1 MSSPQNVLSFN
12 ARGDGSAGRS
22 RAPLPEIVRSAK
34 QAAER
39 KLEPLL
45 NGMFN
50 KIDDTLFE
58 LADKAESN
66 TQQATYFDAM
76 RDVRLR
82 KSDMLRKFASQ
93 YNAGFME
100 TVQSGKAPSSEPATL
115 ELALIDEEELE
126 ESIAIRNMIDK
137 ANELYADPLYC
148 LSQRLDLLLASVEL
162 TEENNP
168 FGPAVLCE
176 AFRVAV
182 NTLETALTVKLLVL
196 KLFDKF
202 IIQHLAPVYEAA
214 NSALVRGGVLPQLR
228 GRPQPSGVVQAPG
241 RYPGAGRRRM
251 PTAEAPL
258 LGWEQGYGE
267 AVAETVM
274 NQPAAMFELLQ
285 QLLAVQR
292 GGVEVAGGPAVPA
305 GTQAPVMLTTV
316 STDEVL
322 ARLSTLQQGAGTAGS
337 VVVSA
342 PAELRAQLLLA
353 DDAGQ
358 DEREISRAH
367 ADVIDVVSMMFDF
380 ILDDPDLPDAVKAL
394 VARLQIPMIKVALVD
409 REFFGKK
416 SHPARQLLNELA
428 HASIGLDEDAVLSET
443 PMFRKIEEVVGRILR
458 EFEEEIDIFA
468 EVLQEIHDLQAQEQ
482 EQLAAIQER
491 LEQGKGAAAEAVEQL
506 LNAEVMPERLRSL
519 INGPWREFMAE
530 AHIRNGAEDE
540 IWQKSRGLFTDL
552 VWSIQPK
559 QSAEERSKL
568 VKRIPSLVV
577 GLRSDAVVARLE
589 EEERR
594 QLFSELEALHLAS
607 LRPRE
612 AAAPVAPSVGVADG
626 MILSAEELDAMMED
640 KPRTVAEPEVEERSI
655 FDEEIILQE
664 ELGADS
670 DDMRWGME
678 FSGYASVV
686 RGLEVGTWLAFQ
698 REGGGMRRG
707 KLAWKSDLMGEYVF
721 VDRFMKVVKDTNLR
735 ELVGDMAAGRAQ
747 MVEDLPLMDRALDS
761 VMDALKRYREKVAGA
776 PDAADA
782 PLQP

>member
-1 MSSPQNVLSFN
+1 MSSPQNVLPFN
-12 ARGDGSAGRS
+12 ARSDGSAARS

-76 RDVRLR
+76 REVRLR

-115 ELALIDEEELE
+115 ELALIDEQELE

-148 LSQRLDLLLASVEL
+148 LSQRLDLLLASADI

-182 NTLETALTVKLLVL
+182 NTLDTALTVKLLVL

-202 IIQHLAPVYEAA
+202 IIQHLDPVYEAA

-241 RYPGAGRRRM
+241 RHPGAGQRSV

-258 LGWEQGYGE
+258 PGWEQGYGE

-274 NQPAAMFELLQ
+274 SQPAAMFELLQ

-292 GGVEVAGGPAVPA
+292 GGVEVAGGPAAPA

-322 ARLSTLQQGAGTAGS
+322 ARLSTLQQGAGTVGS
-337 VVVSA
+337 GMAVSA

-428 HASIGLDEDAVLSET
+428 HAGIGLDEDAVLSET
-443 PMFRKIEEVVGRILR
+443 PMFQKIEEVVGRVLR
-458 EFEEEIDIFA
+458 EFEEEIGIFA
-468 EVLQEIHDLQAQEQ
+468 EVLQEIRDLQAQEQ

-530 AHIRNGAEDE
+530 THIRNGAEDE
-540 IWQKSRGLFTDL
+540 TWQKSTVLFTDL

-577 GLRSDAVVARLE
+577 GLRSDAVVTRLE

-594 QLFSELEALHLAS
+594 QLFSELEVLHMAS
-607 LRPRE
+607 LRPQ
-612 AAAPVAPSVGVADG
+612 AAAPVVSSASVADG
-626 MILSAEELDAMMED
+626 KILSAEELDAMLED

-655 FDEEIILQE
+655 FDEEIVLQE

-686 RGLEVGTWLAFQ
+686 RGLEVGAWLAFQ

-735 ELVGDMAAGRAQ
+735 ELVEDMAAGRAQ

-761 VMDALKRYREKVAGA
+761 VMDALKKYREKVAGT
-776 PDAADA
+776 PDTVDA
-782 PLQP
+782 PSQP